1 MGRVT
6 ISSNNLFP
14 GPKGQKGD
22 TGEVGPTGPQGATGP
37 QGIQGVKG
45 DTGATGAKGDKG
57 DTGDTGPQGPSGV
70 IAVTAPITN
79 SGTSTSA
86 NIGIDTANFPLLN
99 TANTFTGGV
108 QQITTAS
115 AATKGLIVK
124 ATASQTANLQEWQ
137 DSAGNILTRVSSG
150 GSIFIGN
157 GGTAIGAPNGNINAI
172 ANSASVVP
180 ITAQGAASQTA
191 NLQQWQNSAGTVLA
205 LVDPAGQ
212 LRGGALGIGGTAG
225 GIAYAR
231 ISNAAADTSSLTL
244 AIRAVASQTGDLQQ
258 WQNSSGT
265 NLANMTSGGRFGVSI
280 ISNVANTGTFLDT
293 GSNTVTF
300 TQRVAATVGMVVK
313 GAASQ
318 TANLQQWQNSAGSVL
333 ASISSAGVFNSVGSG
348 VMMTVTSTTD
358 NARIV
363 LVAGASYGLRFGTS
377 ATNSSVEGVDTT
389 GAASYQPIRVGGSTV
404 ALHTGNTN
412 RVLIDANGV
421 LLVSNATAPAVNPT
435 GGGYL
440 YVEAGALKYRGSSGT
455 ITTLGAA

>member
-124 ATASQTANLQEWQ
+124 ASASQTANVTEWQ
-137 DSAGNILTRVSSG
+137 DSAGNPGTYITSLNR
-150 GSIFIGN
+150 IFTNQRFAMNDTNFTGFFTVF
-157 GGTAIGAPNGNINAI
+157 GASAGTVQAI
-172 ANSASVVP
+172 VR
-180 ITAQGAASQTA
+180 GAASQTA
-191 NLQQWQNSAGTVLA
+191 DLQQWQDSGGTVLGRINSGGALRLEANAVHSFGGVAVGGQVVTVNTIGVGNIGLAVRGAASQTADLQQWQNSAGTVITRIQSDGRLTTSSVIQTTNIA
-205 LVDPAGQ
+205 RVGTTTFTLGQ
-212 LRGGALGIGGTAG
+212 LTIFSTLSTRVGLG
-225 GIAYAR
+225 
-231 ISNAAADTSSLTL
+231 
-244 AIRAVASQTGDLQQ
+244 VQ
-258 WQNSSGT
+258 
-265 NLANMTSGGRFGVSI
+265 
-280 ISNVANTGTFLDT
+280 
-293 GSNTVTF
+293 
-300 TQRVAATVGMVVK
+300 

-318 TANLQQWQNSAGSVL
+318 TANLLELQNSSGTVL
-333 ASISSAGVFNSVGSG
+333 TAFNASG
-348 VMMTVTSTTD
+348 
-358 NARIV
+358 
-363 LVAGASYGLRFGTS
+363 GLNFQTANTS
-377 ATNSSVEGVDTT
+377 ATATA
-389 GAASYQPIRVGGSTV
+389 GAI
-404 ALHTGNTN
+404 
-412 RVLIDANGV
+412 
-421 LLVSNATAPAVNPT
+421 TAPALVT
-435 GGGYL
+435 GYITMQI
-440 YVEAGALKYRGSSGT
+440 AG
-455 ITTLGAA
+455 TTVKVPYYSN